1 MSFKNG
7 IENGTMFCYFI
18 SSLKSREAGDINLLP
33 DNDDVCQ
40 TVTTNQIFLKTA
52 VKDSLKT
59 YLPKHVAWKRHSSF
73 QLYFDTASGSINE
86 IEGFMSRLLSD

>member
-1 MSFKNG
+1 MEQCFVFY
-7 IENGTMFCYFI
+7 IIFEVTR
-18 SSLKSREAGDINLLP
+18 SRRHLLP

-59 YLPKHVAWKRHSSF
+59 YLPKHVAKKRHSSF
-73 QLYFDTASGSINE
+73 QLYFDTAYGSINE